1 MYRVTLFKNGNDKIG
16 TVVQASYADQIIVD
30 GQLGIGINVSDKF
43 TFKLYPFAEIYNEI
57 QGMVSTYR
65 IDSEIDGHELSRGR
79 ILFAEEMYDDTGFYK
94 NITCSSE
101 LDYLNDSKQPF
112 QKTQNTSPAQD
123 FRNLIGIHNQQVP
136 SVHQFKVGK
145 IEITNSTD
153 NVYHYV
159 EPGTSTLTVITEK
172 LINKWGGEL
181 RIRHESDGTYID
193 WLKGIGIHAKQQID
207 VNSNLQMMERK
218 LDPSSVYSVFYPYGA
233 TIEQSESNESTGT
246 DVASP
251 RLTISSV
258 NGGRDYIERSDLISQ
273 FGRISGTNNW
283 DDVHDASI
291 LKSKADTWFNNYKPI
306 AVGYQIAAID
316 LKPLGVAIDNFAVGN
331 YHQLINEYMGIDDEL
346 RIVTMTLNLDN
357 PESDSMTI
365 GDRELTLSEYNI
377 KQKKATAQIS
387 VLRSNLI
394 GQNLRI
400 TETSKKL
407 AETTDQLTSL
417 KTEYDKLIE
426 DIGNKDFKD
435 ILKKLV
441 ALENQTT
448 TIITNLGEIGQN
460 VLDLETF
467 KTNQE
472 TINANQLMTN
482 DHQKTKNEDFEKRIL
497 ALENGGNK

>member
-1 MYRVTLFKNGNDKIG
+1 M
-16 TVVQASYADQIIVD
+16 
-30 GQLGIGINVSDKF
+30 
-43 TFKLYPFAEIYNEI
+43 
-57 QGMVSTYR
+57 
-65 IDSEIDGHELSRGR
+65 
-79 ILFAEEMYDDTGFYK
+79 
-94 NITCSSE
+94 
-101 LDYLNDSKQPF
+101 
-112 QKTQNTSPAQD
+112 
-123 FRNLIGIHNQQVP
+123 
-136 SVHQFKVGK
+136 
-145 IEITNSTD
+145 
-153 NVYHYV
+153 
-159 EPGTSTLTVITEK
+159 
-172 LINKWGGEL
+172 
-181 RIRHESDGTYID
+181 
-193 WLKGIGIHAKQQID
+193 
-207 VNSNLQMMERK
+207 
-218 LDPSSVYSVFYPYGA
+218 
-233 TIEQSESNESTGT
+233 
-246 DVASP
+246 ASP

-377 KQKKATAQIS
+377 KQKRATVQIS

-426 DIGNKDFKD
+426 DIGNTDFND

-441 ALENQTT
+441 ALQNQTT

-460 VLDLETF
+460 VLDLEQF
-467 KTNQE
+467 KTTQE
-472 TINANQLMTN
+472 TIN
-482 DHQKTKNEDFEKRIL
+482 TKQETTNEDFEKRIT
-497 ALENGGNK
+497 ALEGGNK

>member
-1 MYRVTLFKNGNDKIG
+1 MYRVTLYKDDNDKVG
-16 TVVQASYADQIIVD
+16 TVVQASYMNQVISD
-30 GQLGIGINVSDKF
+30 GQLGLGINVSDKF
-43 TFKLYPFAEIYNEI
+43 TFKLYPFSKIYNQI
-57 QGMVSTYR
+57 QGMISSYK
-65 IDSEIDGHELSRGR
+65 IESEIDGRELSRGR
-79 ILFAEEMYDDTGFYK
+79 ILFAEEVYDDSGFLK
-94 NITCSSE
+94 NVTCAGV

-112 QKTQNTSPAQD
+112 QKTQNTTPAQD
-123 FRNLIGIHNQQVP
+123 FGNLIGIHNQQVP

-181 RIRHESDGTYID
+181 RIRHESDGAYID
-193 WLKGIGIHAKQQID
+193 WLKEIGIHAKQQID
-207 VNSNLQMMERK
+207 VNSNLQTMERK

-273 FGRISGTNNW
+273 FGRISGTKNW
-283 DDVHDASI
+283 NDVHDASI

-377 KQKKATAQIS
+377 KQKKAIAQIS

-426 DIGNKDFKD
+426 NIGDADFKD

-448 TIITNLGEIGQN
+448 TIINNIGEIGQN
-460 VLDLETF
+460 VLDLEEF

-472 TINANQLMTN
+472 MIN
-482 DHQKTKNEDFEKRIL
+482 TKQETTNEDFKKRIT
-497 ALENGGNK
+497 ALEGGNK